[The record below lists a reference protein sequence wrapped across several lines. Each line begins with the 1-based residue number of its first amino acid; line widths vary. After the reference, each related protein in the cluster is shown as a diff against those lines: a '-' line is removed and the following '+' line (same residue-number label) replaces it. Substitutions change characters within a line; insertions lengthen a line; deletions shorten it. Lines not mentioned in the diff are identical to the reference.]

1 MRRYLASG
9 RDCDTWLRAGV
20 EIGNN
25 KPTKQGRHNHVK
37 EVGAQAPMSGI
48 KSENSPSA
56 QLREWIL
63 WITRK
68 RSQVSRKNKKL

>member
-1 MRRYLASG
+1 MRRYLPSG
-9 RDCDTWLRAGV
+9 RDCDTWLPAGV

-25 KPTKQGRHNHVK
+25 KPTKKGRHNQVK

-48 KSENSPSA
+48 KSENRPSA

-68 RSQVSRKNKKL
+68 RSQVSSKNKKL